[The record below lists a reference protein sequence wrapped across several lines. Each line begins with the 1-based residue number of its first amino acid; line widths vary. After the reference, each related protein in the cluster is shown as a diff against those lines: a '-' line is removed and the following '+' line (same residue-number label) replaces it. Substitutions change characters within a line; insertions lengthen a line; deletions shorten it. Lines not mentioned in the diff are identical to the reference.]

1 MCPEQVG
8 HRRLWARARC
18 TYLMAPTLRAH
29 GITIPNRLG
38 KCLARA
44 VAGSLD
50 IVPWHA
56 LYVSA
61 MQEFLST
68 IDRQRT
74 VTLLH
79 NRTRSRLRFDQDRR
93 CSPCP
98 DGDHGLVLVEDGQ
111 KFAQLATQPLNH
123 PVPPRRRP
131 LRSVIKRARPLTVI
145 RRAANIL

>member
-1 MCPEQVG
+1 
-8 HRRLWARARC
+8 
-18 TYLMAPTLRAH
+18 MAPTLRAH
-29 GITIPNRLG
+29 GIPIPNRLG

-68 IDRQRT
+68 IDRQGT

-79 NRTRSRLRFDQDRR
+79 NRTDHDCALIKTGVARR
-93 CSPCP
+93 
-98 DGDHGLVLVEDGQ
+98 
-111 KFAQLATQPLNH
+111 T
-123 PVPPRRRP
+123 
-131 LRSVIKRARPLTVI
+131 LTVTQG
-145 RRAANIL
+145 